1 MPPPSRARFESA
13 TPSRTPGSSDGA
25 AIARP
30 ETFDSPGIDGR
41 GLGTILALSTIVTA
55 IIALPVVFH
64 PQTVI
69 FGVETVGRHYDPFV
83 VMQQFAQGGARGIAR
98 QPLTDDLGAW
108 LAKGVGPVAAYNV
121 IVLASFPAAAAA
133 TYALARFLTGVHRSS
148 LVAALAFA
156 FAPVHV
162 AHAAYH
168 PHIAQVQWIPLYLLA
183 LFAAVDR
190 PSAGRLAWLGAA
202 VAALA
207 LSNFY
212 GALIGAL
219 ITPPALV
226 AYWCS
231 MPSARRTW
239 RSLVAP
245 SLLLVGLCLSTYTVL
260 RISYPSFLSEAWQ
273 ARNPLGD
280 LVRYSARWEAYILPP
295 VDHAVAGSISRR
307 TWNAMGVDAGL
318 VEQQLSLG
326 VGLLGLAF
334 LALWRSVKDRSSRAG
349 RTVFVLAVIAGWACV
364 LSLMPA
370 VGLDGGFGSALR
382 ASLQELLPMFRAYA
396 RLGIV
401 VALAVAIAA
410 GVAVDD
416 LLTRAQASSVATRRV
431 ALATTAGLLV
441 LTVLEFAPI
450 PWRARDVLPTRAHR
464 WLAERGGTVRTLD
477 CTRFS
482 LAEQSVPW
490 LLGSHAIEFL
500 RPPFRDCDDPLLVDS
515 MMADGLTHMIVR
527 TPHNLDTFGVDAA
540 HRVMLLHGYPDSSV
554 YRVPPAVPVVTLN
567 VEGFYPWEREPEFRR
582 WMGQQGQWRVRNL
595 TGKPLHATLRVELN
609 AFDRTRT
616 LDVRLADV
624 SIQLNVAPDRRAYAI
639 GPFALPA
646 GDSVLALDSPEAA
659 TRPREVKMSN
669 DFRPLTV
676 MFGVWNWTT
685 DAGS

>member
-1 MPPPSRARFESA
+1 MTAPS
-13 TPSRTPGSSDGA
+13 SSHR
-25 AIARP
+25 I
-30 ETFDSPGIDGR
+30 EGR
-41 GLGTILALSTIVTA
+41 GPGNIFVLSTIVTVA
-55 IIALPVVFH
+55 IALPVILH
-64 PQTVI
+64 PQTMI

-83 VMQQFAQGGARGIAR
+83 VMQQFALGGARGIAR
-98 QPLTDDLGAW
+98 QPLVDDLGAL
-108 LAKGVGPVAAYNV
+108 LARGVGPVAAYNV
-121 IVLASFPAAAAA
+121 IVLATFPATAAA
-133 TYALARFLTGVHRSS
+133 TYTLARFLTGVHRSS

-183 LFAAVDR
+183 LFAAIDR
-190 PSAGRLAWLGAA
+190 PSGRRLAWLAAA
-202 VAALA
+202 VTALV

-212 GALIGAL
+212 GAFIGAVVTPVA
-219 ITPPALV
+219 IT
-226 AYWCS
+226 AYWCA
-231 MPSARRTW
+231 MPREQRAW
-239 RSLVAP
+239 RSLAAP
-245 SLLLVGLCLSTYTVL
+245 SLLLLGLCLATYTLL
-260 RISYPSFLSEAWQ
+260 RITLPSFLTDAWQ
-273 ARNPLGD
+273 PRNPPGD
-280 LVRYSARWEAYILPP
+280 LVRYSAYWEAYVLPP
-295 VDHAVAGSISRR
+295 VDHTVVGSFSRSV
-307 TWNAMGVDAGL
+307 WDAIGVNVGL
-318 VEQQLSLG
+318 VEQQLS
-326 VGLLGLAF
+326 VGIGLIGLAL
-334 LALWRSVKDRSSRAG
+334 LALWRSLHDRSSRAG
-349 RTVFVLAVIAGWACV
+349 RTVLMLTVIAAWTCA
-364 LSLMPA
+364 LSMMPG
-370 VGLDGGFGSALR
+370 VDLNGRFGSALR

-500 RPPFRDCDDPLLVDS
+500 RPPFHDCDDPLLVDS